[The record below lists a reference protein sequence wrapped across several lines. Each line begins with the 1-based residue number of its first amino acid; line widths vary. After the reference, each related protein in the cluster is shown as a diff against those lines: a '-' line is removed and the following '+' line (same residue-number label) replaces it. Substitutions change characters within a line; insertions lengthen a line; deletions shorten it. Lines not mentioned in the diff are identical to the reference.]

1 MHFLLSAKYYPYS
14 EEKITKVYI
23 NCKQIINLRIT
34 KYYSMKTHIDILP
47 REVTNDKFS
56 VFGCGYRNK
65 DGVAVL
71 AAKPNQSQDIAYIG
85 NYIQSDRA
93 QWATNTLRSMLTTA
107 TKDELGDFKKLYFET
122 ATFNGI
128 FSYRSA
134 RNLVTR
140 SPFLVLDIDDLE
152 STDEAR
158 YVQSQLV
165 GDPAVETALCFVSP
179 KGQGVKWVVRLPE
192 WAQSPDFKTTF
203 QKLQQYVGFEYGI
216 AVDKSGSD
224 VCRACFLPYDK
235 DCFIN
240 PKYQHV

>member
-1 MHFLLSAKYYPYS
+1 M
-14 EEKITKVYI
+14 
-23 NCKQIINLRIT
+23 
-34 KYYSMKTHIDILP
+34 
-47 REVTNDKFS
+47 
-56 VFGCGYRNK
+56 
-65 DGVAVL
+65 L

-85 NYIQSDRA
+85 NYIRSDRA

-134 RNLVTR
+134 RNLVVR

-165 GDPAVETALCFVSP
+165 SDQVVETALCFVSP
-179 KGQGVKWVVRLPE
+179 KGRGVKWVVRLPD
-192 WAQSPDFKTTF
+192 WAQSPDFKPAITLDPQVIRNF
-203 QKLQQYVGFEYGI
+203 FEKQAPPVNMFTNDSPDELKPVI
-216 AVDKSGSD
+216 P
-224 VCRACFLPYDK
+224 L
-235 DCFIN
+235 N
-240 PKYQHV
+240 P

>member
-1 MHFLLSAKYYPYS
+1 
-14 EEKITKVYI
+14 
-23 NCKQIINLRIT
+23 
-34 KYYSMKTHIDILP
+34 MKTHIDILP

-85 NYIQSDRA
+85 NYIRSDRA

-235 DCFIN
+235 DCYIN

>member
-1 MHFLLSAKYYPYS
+1 
-14 EEKITKVYI
+14 
-23 NCKQIINLRIT
+23 
-34 KYYSMKTHIDILP
+34 MKTHIDILP

-85 NYIQSDRA
+85 NYIRSDRA

-140 SPFLVLDIDDLE
+140 SPFLVLDIDDRRGTICTE
-152 STDEAR
+152 PTRRRPS
-158 YVQSQLV
+158 S
-165 GDPAVETALCFVSP
+165 GDGIVLCVAQGTRCEMGCPAA
-179 KGQGVKWVVRLPE
+179 
-192 WAQSPDFKTTF
+192 
-203 QKLQQYVGFEYGI
+203 
-216 AVDKSGSD
+216 
-224 VCRACFLPYDK
+224 
-235 DCFIN
+235 
-240 PKYQHV
+240 

>member
-1 MHFLLSAKYYPYS
+1 
-14 EEKITKVYI
+14 
-23 NCKQIINLRIT
+23 
-34 KYYSMKTHIDILP
+34 MKTHIDILP

-85 NYIQSDRA
+85 NYIRSDRA

-134 RNLVTR
+134 RNLVTLFNR
-140 SPFLVLDIDDLE
+140 ILAFYNLRLIFARVAFHKEIDIQFRTFTNCNLVAG
-152 STDEAR
+152 S
-158 YVQSQLV
+158 
-165 GDPAVETALCFVSP
+165 
-179 KGQGVKWVVRLPE
+179 VKL
-192 WAQSPDFKTTF
+192 SI
-203 QKLQQYVGFEYGI
+203 L
-216 AVDKSGSD
+216 
-224 VCRACFLPYDK
+224 
-235 DCFIN
+235 FILA
-240 PKYQHV
+240 